1 MEFSHISVLPK
12 ESVSMLNINPKG
24 IYVDG
29 TLGGGGHSALIC
41 SELSDEGRL
50 VGIDRDDAAIAA
62 ATERLKNFKCKITLC
77 RDNFFN
83 VKNVIAELGIDAI
96 DGAVLDLGVSSP
108 QLDVP
113 ERGFSYN
120 SCARLD
126 MRMDRRAELDAYT
139 VVNTYDE
146 KRLADMDITIS
157 FTDEAVSEI
166 SDAGFDESYG
176 ARPLRRAIQTKIED
190 RLSEQMLEGKVV
202 ENSEVVCDYKDNEFV
217 FETK

>member
-62 ATERLKNFKCKITLC
+62 ATARLKNFKCKVTLC

-83 VKNVIAELGIDAI
+83 VKSVIADLGIDAI

-146 KRLADMDITIS
+146 KRLADIIFKYVSDLSATIGLRFTKLTVGS
-157 FTDEAVSEI
+157 FPQTQTGKSLGQIHPFARSANARLTILSSSE
-166 SDAGFDESYG
+166 
-176 ARPLRRAIQTKIED
+176 
-190 RLSEQMLEGKVV
+190 
-202 ENSEVVCDYKDNEFV
+202 
-217 FETK
+217 